1 MEDLIGLIFL
11 VVIVA
16 IGFFAG
22 TFNEKR
28 HYADIK
34 KRERQT
40 LHLPCVNFGAKQA
53 LPPANE
59 AHVFVGC
66 VVVANDAFKTF
77 MGGLIN
83 IFGGRITVYESLL
96 DRGRREA
103 MLRMKEEAI
112 AWGATQIF
120 NVRYETSDI
129 NSQQGDQGAP
139 IIEIMVYG
147 TGIK

>member
-1 MEDLIGLIFL
+1 MEDLIGLIIFL
-11 VVIVA
+11 LIIA

-22 TFNEKR
+22 TFTEKR
-28 HYADIK
+28 HYESIK

-40 LHLPCVNFGAKQA
+40 LHLPVVNFGAKQA

-59 AHVFVGC
+59 ATIFVGC
-66 VVVANDAFKTF
+66 SVVANDAFKTF

-83 IFGGRITVYESLL
+83 VFGGRVTVYESLI
-96 DRGRREA
+96 DRCRREA

-112 AWGATQIF
+112 AWGATQVF

-129 NSQQGDQGAP
+129 NSQQGDKGAP
-139 IIEIMVYG
+139 IIEVLVYG

>member
-1 MEDLIGLIFL
+1 MEDLIALII
-11 VVIVA
+11 VVAIIA

-22 TFNEKR
+22 TYNEKK
-28 HYADIK
+28 HYESIK

-40 LHLPCVNFGAKQA
+40 LHLPVVNFGAKQA
-53 LPPANE
+53 LPPAND
-59 AHVFVGC
+59 AHIFVGS
-66 VVVANDAFKTF
+66 VAIANDAFKTF
-77 MGGLIN
+77 IAGLIN
-83 IFGGRITVYESLL
+83 IFGGRITVYESLI

-129 NSQQGDQGAP
+129 NSQQGDKGVP
-139 IIEIMVYG
+139 IIEVLVYG